1 MGPIRTTGPLGRD
14 HRTPAPALPS
24 RRCGL
29 GRWPSYQ
36 DEKRS
41 ADRRPGVGGPIIS
54 AMRVAL
60 LRLGAIAA
68 FALLLVASHLALIEV
83 GREVVTLR
91 TQRPDGSWQSTRL
104 WAVDDAGAVW
114 LHSAGA
120 AWARRFEGD
129 PIVEL
134 KRGGVTRRYRAHP
147 VPGPHPRID
156 ALLRQKYGIADRWVR
171 FIAPDTDRVLVV
183 RLDPL

>member
-60 LRLGAIAA
+60 LTLGAIAA

-120 AWARRFEGD
+120 AWADATERIRSPGRTRASTPCCARSTGSPIAGCASSRRTPTGS
-129 PIVEL
+129 
-134 KRGGVTRRYRAHP
+134 
-147 VPGPHPRID
+147 
-156 ALLRQKYGIADRWVR
+156 
-171 FIAPDTDRVLVV
+171 
-183 RLDPL
+183 